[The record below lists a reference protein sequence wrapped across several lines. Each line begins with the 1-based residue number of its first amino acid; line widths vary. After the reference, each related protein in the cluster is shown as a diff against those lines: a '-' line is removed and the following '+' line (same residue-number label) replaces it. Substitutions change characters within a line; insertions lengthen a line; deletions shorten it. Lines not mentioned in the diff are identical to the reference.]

1 VKQNLFSSVLDA
13 GVPKNEPGGAK
24 SAAARHLARYLNAV
38 VCAGK
43 SRGLMFRNMT
53 GQRGSAACVLVFWVA
68 LAPCTISAAAALSD
82 SDAIMLADFADSS
95 GATRQRGLREA
106 LRAALDES
114 PYLNLV
120 PDAAIERARG
130 ASPDSMPARELLRV
144 CRTLRARAYVSG
156 TLAQASQGSAFRG
169 QLQTIDCISGVGLAH
184 EEFTAET
191 EELVDALGS
200 AAGRMRLALGEP
212 RSSVERYRTSLSQAT
227 SASFGALDAWS
238 TALLVWRKE
247 GAAAAVP
254 LLQKAIDADPAFA
267 AATYDLGL
275 AYRNSGQ
282 EERARELFTRAFA
295 AREHASTRKRL
306 NIAAQYHAFVTVDE
320 PRAVESFRAWIRMYP
335 RDYKAVSNLGSF
347 YGDICRY
354 SEAIA
359 QFERARR
366 MNPSDVVA
374 QEDLME
380 MLTATGEFNKAR
392 AVYRDIVRLKLD
404 DDSPHLYLYVLAAL
418 ESDRAEMAA
427 QSAWFEGKKDLQHE
441 ILSEQADAA
450 AASGH
455 LTRARELTEQAVGS
469 ALDAGDV
476 EQAAAWSLNAAWRE
490 ELFGNP
496 ELARAEAL
504 RGLTLAPASREGEA
518 TAAIILARAGDSG
531 RANSLVAD
539 IELRYPNHSVMQSYW
554 LPTIRAQIAL
564 EARDARTALAELH
577 RAEPLD
583 LLYPQVFFYS
593 LMPSVVLRAEA
604 YMLAGEPARAVEQWG
619 TILQNPGIAQLSA
632 TVPFARLQRA
642 RSYAASTRGA
652 PPDSRAAGAYR
663 EFLRRWD
670 TADPGIP
677 LLTQARAELAQL
689 Q

>member
-1 VKQNLFSSVLDA
+1 MTL
-13 GVPKNEPGGAK
+13 G
-24 SAAARHLARYLNAV
+24 LATATTLWASDTV
-38 VCAGK
+38 MLGD
-43 SRGLMFRNMT
+43 F
-53 GQRGSAACVLVFWVA
+53 
-68 LAPCTISAAAALSD
+68 SD
-82 SDAIMLADFADSS
+82 SNGTAP
-95 GATRQRGLREA
+95 TRGLREA

-120 PDAAIERARG
+120 PDSAIEAVRRDGSAPLSDQQLARLC
-130 ASPDSMPARELLRV
+130 E
-144 CRTLRARAYVSG
+144 TLHARAYITG
-156 TLAQASQGSAFRG
+156 ALSAARSDPGFPG
-169 QLQTIDCISGVGLAH
+169 QLDAVDCGSGVRLAH
-184 EEFTAET
+184 EEFTADKQR
-191 EELVDALGS
+191 LIDVLGR
-200 AAGRMRLALGEP
+200 AARRLRLDLGEP
-212 RSSVERYRTSLSQAT
+212 RESVRGSSTALSTAT
-227 SASFGALDAWS
+227 SASFEALDAWAS
-238 TALLVWRKE
+238 ALAVWRRE

-295 AREHASTRKRL
+295 AREQASTRKRL

-531 RANSLVAD
+531 RANLLVAD

-677 LLTQARAELAQL
+677 VLTQARAELAQL